1 MMLPKMKEHA
11 KRICDTKYFFLFLKM
26 TNCSKIHWN
35 FSATVLTKLLML
47 NKSTTKD
54 ISNLKESVKMFNN
67 RSFHENVMPI
77 DSCCY
82 CY

>member
-1 MMLPKMKEHA
+1 
-11 KRICDTKYFFLFLKM
+11 M

-35 FSATVLTKLLML
+35 FSARVLTKLLML

-67 RSFHENVMPI
+67 RSFQENVMLI
-77 DSCCY
+77 DSYCY